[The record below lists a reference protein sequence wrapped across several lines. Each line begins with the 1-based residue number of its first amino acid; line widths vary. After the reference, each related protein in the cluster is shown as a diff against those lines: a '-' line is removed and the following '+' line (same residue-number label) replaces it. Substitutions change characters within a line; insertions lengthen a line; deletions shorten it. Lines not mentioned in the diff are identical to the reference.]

1 MAASLGNATCER
13 FPSGRVRRRFVIP
26 ADVYDTI
33 HASSLL
39 FDSFSSA
46 LLFFSSALLFR
57 NATNN
62 AIRLGS
68 GWGSVPCRG
77 GTLSAQSVMDSL
89 GVPEG
94 AVRVSI
100 SFYNTRDDIDAFIR
114 ALEQCIATR

>member
-1 MAASLGNATCER
+1 MVPKARTTGPQTLVLLTTPVEAFRPEATNSSQWSKPSHGSL
-13 FPSGRVRRRFVIP
+13 SGQCYLRKIPVWRVRRRFVIP

-46 LLFFSSALLFR
+46 LLFR

-68 GWGSVPCRG
+68 GW
-77 GTLSAQSVMDSL
+77 
-89 GVPEG
+89 
-94 AVRVSI
+94 
-100 SFYNTRDDIDAFIR
+100 
-114 ALEQCIATR
+114 